1 LILLSTR
8 IKKQRTMKYNY
19 TTGSNIFEVETIEV
33 PPFVGL
39 FIDRGAFTVMRE
51 SALPSMGPYLIAI

>member
-1 LILLSTR
+1 
-8 IKKQRTMKYNY
+8 MKYNY